1 MWIVDLSFV
10 QAESQEGPR
19 MSSVT
24 QAKATLDD
32 LHRVEGK
39 AELISGRIVHLM
51 PTGYKPN
58 RVAGVIYRSLDD
70 HAMAAG
76 RGVAFTDNMG
86 FAVPELSSGRQSFS
100 PDSSYYIG
108 PLPQDDMDFVEG
120 PPTLAVEVRSKSDYG
135 ASAEAKM
142 AAKRADYFEAG
153 TKVVWDVDPEAQL
166 IRSYRS
172 PTPDRPTVFSAGQI
186 ADAER
191 AVPGW
196 RLPVDCVF
204 A

>member
-1 MWIVDLSFV
+1 
-10 QAESQEGPR
+10 

-24 QAKATLDD
+24 QANATLDD
-32 LHRVEGK
+32 LRRVDGK
-39 AELISGRIVHLM
+39 AELISGRIIHLM

-58 RVAGVIYRSLDD
+58 RVAGLIYRSLDD
-70 HAMAAG
+70 HARAIG

-100 PDSSYYIG
+100 PDTSYYVG
-108 PLPQDDMDFVEG
+108 PIPEDDMDFVEG
-120 PPTLAVEVRSKSDYG
+120 PPTLAVEVRSKGDYG

-153 TKVVWDVDPEAQL
+153 TQVVWDVDPKAQL
-166 IRSYRS
+166 IRSFRAA
-172 PTPDRPTVFSAGQI
+172 TPDRPVVFSIGQT
-186 ADAER
+186 ADAEP
-191 AVPGW
+191 AIPGW
-196 RLPVDCVF
+196 RLLVEGVF